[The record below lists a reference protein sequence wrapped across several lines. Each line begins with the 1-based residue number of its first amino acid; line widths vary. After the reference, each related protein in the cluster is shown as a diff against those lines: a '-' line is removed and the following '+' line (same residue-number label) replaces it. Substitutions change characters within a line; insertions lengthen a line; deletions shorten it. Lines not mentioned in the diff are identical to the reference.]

1 MIDEAP
7 VHQAALCRHGL
18 LTRTQLRKFG
28 ISPAMECR
36 RVARG
41 RCWAWLVVLR
51 AVVDQRFEQ
60 PGTAGDME
68 FCSLRSLR
76 ARRFSRR
83 PASGSSSGD
92 GWTSCGMTRGSTA
105 TPPGNGLRLPQLGQ
119 QFLFQIPQR
128 LGDGHVVR
136 VRIDQ
141 PSNAGPEGGHVGP
154 PAFRDHPKVCLLY
167 TSPSPRD

>member
-18 LTRTQLRKFG
+18 LTRTQLRKFV

-68 FCSLRSLR
+68 FLFPEILEGTSFQPPPSQRKFQWGR
-76 ARRFSRR
+76 VDFMWDDARINRHATGKWAPPT
-83 PASGSSSGD
+83 PAWPAVPVSD
-92 GWTSCGMTRGSTA
+92 PTA
-105 TPPGNGLRLPQLGQ
+105 TR
-119 QFLFQIPQR
+119 
-128 LGDGHVVR
+128 
-136 VRIDQ
+136 
-141 PSNAGPEGGHVGP
+141 
-154 PAFRDHPKVCLLY
+154 
-167 TSPSPRD
+167 